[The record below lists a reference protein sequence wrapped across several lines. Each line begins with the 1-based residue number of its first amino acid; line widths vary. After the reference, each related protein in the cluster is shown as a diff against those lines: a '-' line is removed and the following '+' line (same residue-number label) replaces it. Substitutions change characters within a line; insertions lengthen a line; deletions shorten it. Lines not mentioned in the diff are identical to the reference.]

1 MSEEK
6 IEIEASELQAL
17 KEEIAAAKDYSD
29 SAHRMRKVLREL
41 KNELDEKKAG
51 IKDLNAKIKEITLD
65 LEEHL
70 DDNPS
75 ETSQQMLPWVDE
87 DISWESCPIANL
99 DLPAAILD
107 SFATIGI
114 KTLGD
119 LESFD
124 RSNVVSE
131 DEAVLAEMDAISE
144 WGEGRW
150 NLITSKLEAAKAK

>member
-29 SAHRMRKVLREL
+29 SAYRLRKVLREL
-41 KNELDEKKAG
+41 KNDLAEKKAEV
-51 IKDLNAKIKEITLD
+51 KDLNAKIKEITLD

-70 DDNPS
+70 DDNPCDS
-75 ETSQQMLPWVDE
+75 AQAMLPWVDE
-87 DISWESCPIANL
+87 DISWESCPVANL
-99 DLPAAILD
+99 DLPPAILQ
-107 SFATIGI
+107 SFDVVGI
-114 KTLGD
+114 KTLGQLD
-119 LESFD
+119 TFD
-124 RSNVVSE
+124 RSQITTE
-131 DEAVLAEMDAISE
+131 DESVLAELDAISE